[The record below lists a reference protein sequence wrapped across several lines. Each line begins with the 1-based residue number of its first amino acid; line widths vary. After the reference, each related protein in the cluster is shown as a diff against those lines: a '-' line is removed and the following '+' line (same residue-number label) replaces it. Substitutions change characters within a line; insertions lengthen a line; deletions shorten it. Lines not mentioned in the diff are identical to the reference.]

1 MEDKIR
7 TKKREEEVLEIE
19 KWSLKGSKKIM
30 WDRIV
35 ELELII
41 VELKLRLEALE

>member
-30 WDRIV
+30 WDRIT
-35 ELELII
+35 ELELRI
-41 VELKLRLEALE
+41 EQLESK